1 MRRHK
6 FFNRVL
12 LPLMI
17 LLPILF
23 SLAIRNRIGS
33 TGYTSII
40 SYLQLCFANSGFLAA
55 HAAQY
60 DSTIYCILLNE
71 DGGIMLIQAVLCV
84 VMYIILLN
92 TAIKSR
98 NRRLIPFVVLYT
110 VLALL
115 LSLCVCGDYAIS
127 YGFETLYNRLM
138 LYGFFIR
145 VFHGPLPIVLYS
157 AMFASYA
164 IYMVS
169 EEKRF

>member
-23 SLAIRNRIGS
+23 SLAIRNRMG
-33 TGYTSII
+33 TTLYTQII
-40 SYLQLCFANSGFLAA
+40 SYLQLCFANSGFLS

-60 DSTIYCILLNE
+60 DATIYCIILNK
-71 DGGIMLIQAVLCV
+71 DNGIMLIQGVLCV
-84 VMYIILLN
+84 VMYIILLK

-98 NRRLIPFVVLYT
+98 NRRMMPFVVLYT
-110 VLALL
+110 ILALL

-127 YGFETLYNRLM
+127 YGLETLYNRLM
-138 LYGFFIR
+138 LYGFYIR

-157 AMFASYA
+157 AMIASYA

-169 EEKRF
+169 EEKCS